1 MTRLRSMNQWDAVM
15 ETTQIWPFHLPFLW
29 VTQLRITVKV
39 YCSLHEMHL
48 GMKENNFLPS
58 KHASHSFFSKS
69 WHNKIT
75 LVARRGGC
83 WKLHSHFCTLL
94 HAKMILFSDYWIRQ
108 RGHSGAPE
116 NGLVGTTGQG
126 VLQTQFVAALLMAT
140 IRFCKRKHWQRNDF
154 VSEGVRTS

>member
-1 MTRLRSMNQWDAVM
+1 MTSCGLWTNGMPWWKQQRWQ
-15 ETTQIWPFHLPFLW
+15 FHSPLLP

-94 HAKMILFSDYWIRQ
+94 HAKMILFSDYWIPSALGTFLDILVFSSLICLTIAFKARQ
-108 RGHSGAPE
+108 MIHILCA
-116 NGLVGTTGQG
+116 
-126 VLQTQFVAALLMAT
+126 
-140 IRFCKRKHWQRNDF
+140 
-154 VSEGVRTS
+154 